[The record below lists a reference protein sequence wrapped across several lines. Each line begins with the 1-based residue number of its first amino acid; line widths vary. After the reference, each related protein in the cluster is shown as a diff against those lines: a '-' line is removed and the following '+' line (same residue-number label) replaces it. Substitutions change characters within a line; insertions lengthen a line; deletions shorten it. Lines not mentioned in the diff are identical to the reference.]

1 MVNKL
6 VSATASR
13 GLMDLALSEGL
24 PDTVAPPHPQSSLTF
39 ERPTYGVDQGRIREE
54 MEPLLVVLLVVVAGA
69 NPEAP
74 DARRTHTD
82 HLFATRMF
90 SFETTQIFYAG

>member
-1 MVNKL
+1 
-6 VSATASR
+6 
-13 GLMDLALSEGL
+13 
-24 PDTVAPPHPQSSLTF
+24 
-39 ERPTYGVDQGRIREE
+39 

-90 SFETTQIFYAG
+90 SFETTQIFYAGCFPLNSLSVALYNSGHSVSLISVRPGGRAVRVR

>member
-1 MVNKL
+1 
-6 VSATASR
+6 
-13 GLMDLALSEGL
+13 
-24 PDTVAPPHPQSSLTF
+24 
-39 ERPTYGVDQGRIREE
+39 